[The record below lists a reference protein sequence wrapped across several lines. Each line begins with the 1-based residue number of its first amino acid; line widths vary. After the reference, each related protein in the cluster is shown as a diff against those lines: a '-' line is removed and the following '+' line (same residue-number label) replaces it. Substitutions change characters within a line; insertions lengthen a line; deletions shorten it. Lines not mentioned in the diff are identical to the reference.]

1 MIHGHYHRDMLSY
14 PNGFAQIGFRSDYG
28 EVPSIALIEI
38 NRGKNEMRVLRYGL
52 GDDFSIPLNK

>member
-1 MIHGHYHRDMLSY
+1 MLSY

-38 NRGKNEMRVLRYGL
+38 NREKNEMRVLRYGL